1 MSEGLTILFAAAGV
15 VAAMLAV
22 LLPVVLLQGKSLR
35 REIDHLRTDIAADIS
50 TLRADMAADIRRC
63 APTWPNCA
71 ASSRVDTLTSRVD
84 ALTTRMDA
92 LTTRVD
98 TLTSRVEG
106 VSERAARLEG
116 ALIGPWRPPTNGN
129 PAPAPSGTEVNA

>member
-1 MSEGLTILFAAAGV
+1 MSEGVTILFAAAGV

-35 REIDHLRTDIAADIS
+35 REIDHLRTDVAADIS
-50 TLRADMAADIRRC
+50 TLRADVAEVRRELH
-63 APTWPNCA
+63 A
-71 ASSRVDTLTSRVD
+71 
-84 ALTTRMDA
+84 RMDA

-129 PAPAPSGTEVNA
+129 PAPAPSSTEVNA